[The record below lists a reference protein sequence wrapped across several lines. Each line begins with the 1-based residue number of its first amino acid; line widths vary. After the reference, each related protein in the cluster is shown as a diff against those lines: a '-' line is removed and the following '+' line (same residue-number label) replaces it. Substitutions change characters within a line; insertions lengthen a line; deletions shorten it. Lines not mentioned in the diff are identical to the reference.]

1 MPFEQE
7 HLADECVCC
16 GKEAKQMV
24 YWGKAY

>member
-1 MPFEQE
+1 M
-7 HLADECVCC
+7 HSSAKCSCC